1 MEIVKTTCHLPQT
14 ITEPISPNLWPS
26 ALQITQQLGRAKKNM
41 ELTFL
46 DSISRCYWCS
56 MKYIDKNK
64 TTKIKSFLMR
74 KLFEYPQLNE
84 SLAPCRVV
92 IKKTKIS
99 VLQAFC
105 SHLAQEEMR
114 LKAYSSQTKTLHLCF
129 DILLKPSRVVFISWS
144 KGKQISLVH
153 RRCAPL
159 GTIGRHH

>member
-1 MEIVKTTCHLPQT
+1 MKTTCHLPQT

-99 VLQAFC
+99 VLQAFF

-114 LKAYSSQTKTLHLCF
+114 LKAYSSQTKTLTYVLTSYWSPVELF
-129 DILLKPSRVVFISWS
+129 LSAGQRGNRLVWYTEDVLL
-144 KGKQISLVH
+144 
-153 RRCAPL
+153 
-159 GTIGRHH
+159 